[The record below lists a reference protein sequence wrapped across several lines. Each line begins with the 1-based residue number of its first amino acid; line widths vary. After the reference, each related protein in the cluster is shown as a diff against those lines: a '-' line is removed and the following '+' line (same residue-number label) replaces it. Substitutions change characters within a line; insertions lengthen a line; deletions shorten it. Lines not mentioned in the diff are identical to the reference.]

1 MSPGSP
7 GPPPT
12 SATPGG
18 RFLWCRAAIVP
29 AAIPVVIA
37 SRIAA
42 LRLGSPL
49 STPTLTSVAV
59 PEAGVQAVDLPASSA
74 RTHHILRVSASSAT
88 FALTS
93 AGPAQA
99 QTSHAPSQSPFSYG
113 RRRQLIRPAAASSS
127 TAGVAA
133 GETSSTSAPAASS
146 RGTRRAA
153 TAPPPTTTTRL
164 PRSRRPSRYA
174 SSCRPVT
181 DVPPLA
187 AVPDERT
194 RRAGRRRAM
203 TPPGRLRLSLVTV
216 SPAGLRLPA
225 AGGAQQGVEGGGR
238 HHRAALLRDVA
249 QRGDA
254 AGPQRLLGLRR
265 PGQAGR
271 DADHQRGPGD
281 PAQDLLERVRRA
293 AGHPDR
299 SRAGLTE
306 PEPDPGRGHRDAR
319 GPGEPH
325 RERPGGLADHRA
337 ASDPGR
343 DRRGVGHHRRAS
355 RDGADTSGQD
365 RLVAHQVRDIAEVGG
380 GADHRLGDR
389 AGQGRQPAQVGPGPQ
404 DAVAFRPRRITG
416 DGTRV
421 GHARRSAGY
430 VRWSWPAHV
439 CETTTAGPPRQQPRP
454 PACP

>member
-74 RTHHILRVSASSAT
+74 RTHHIRRVSASSAT

-93 AGPAQA
+93 GGPAQA

-113 RRRQLIRPAAASSS
+113 RWRQSIRPAAASSS
-127 TAGVAA
+127 TAGVAR
-133 GETSSTSAPAASS
+133 GETSSTSAPAVSS

-203 TPPGRLRLSLVTV
+203 TPPGRLRLSVVTV
-216 SPAGLRLPA
+216 SPLSVTVSSAALRLLA

-265 PGQAGR
+265 PGQA
-271 DADHQRGPGD
+271 ALQ
-281 PAQDLLERVRRA
+281 
-293 AGHPDR
+293 
-299 SRAGLTE
+299 
-306 PEPDPGRGHRDAR
+306 
-319 GPGEPH
+319 
-325 RERPGGLADHRA
+325 
-337 ASDPGR
+337 
-343 DRRGVGHHRRAS
+343 
-355 RDGADTSGQD
+355 
-365 RLVAHQVRDIAEVGG
+365 
-380 GADHRLGDR
+380 
-389 AGQGRQPAQVGPGPQ
+389 
-404 DAVAFRPRRITG
+404 ITG
-416 DGTRV
+416 QPVIPAATVGASATTVVPAAMARTPAARIASSHTRSV
-421 GHARRSAGY
+421 I
-430 VRWSWPAHV
+430 
-439 CETTTAGPPRQQPRP
+439 
-454 PACP
+454 